1 MCFFGCKIKHKLQNV
16 QTFPVSYGIICV
28 TLRHERKCRTRGNA
42 RGSRSAPHSG
52 ATAGARSAGRD
63 GHRLLAGRRLR
74 GSPHGGPLDALPHA
88 ADVRRRP
95 PLHTIDDGSRQRK
108 YCLCH
113 NTHRCRPDELHCHFH
128 CLRCDHTFCLPTV
141 NIPAVD
147 IPEGFTVNESEYVL
161 HGFCP
166 RCRRALSGK

>member
-1 MCFFGCKIKHKLQNV
+1 MN
-16 QTFPVSYGIICV
+16 
-28 TLRHERKCRTRGNA
+28 GNA
-42 RGSRSAPHSG
+42 EREAMLEAHGVHP
-52 ATAGARSAGRD
+52 TAV
-63 GHRLLAGRRLR
+63 RLLVLGALEGMDTAFSL
-74 GSPHGGPLDALPHA
+74 GDACEALPTVDRSTLFRTLQMF
-88 ADVRRRP
+88 ADAHL
-95 PLHTIDDGSRQRK
+95 LHTIDDGSRQRK

-128 CLRCDHTFCLPTV
+128 FLRCDHTFCLPTV